1 VSPEQFLVQRP
12 INRFGRADGHAI
24 QHESAG
30 SNFRGAHDGDKDL
43 RRLGLACQPVN
54 DHRHRVA
61 SVIDKQLIAAGMGLP
76 HRDRDARGPD
86 PVQLAEPRIP
96 IPLGI
101 TLDVFVP

>member
-61 SVIDKQLIAAGMGLP
+61 SVIDKQLIAA
-76 HRDRDARGPD
+76 RGPD